1 MSTHVPTGSTPT
13 VEINQIAEIN
23 RCLDVRHGSVPIRAV
38 DLGLTGTVVRPDAL
52 DRVVLSRTRLPSPTE
67 PEIGI
72 GELTPD
78 LRLRSVIAAGPP
90 DYPYLYGVF
99 GEVGA
104 HGNDR
109 LLAAALH
116 TDHLRTISTL
126 LRLRHRWGV

>member
-1 MSTHVPTGSTPT
+1 MSAHLPSGSTPT
-13 VEINQIAEIN
+13 VELDQIAEIN
-23 RCLDVRHGSVPIRAV
+23 RCLDVSRGAALIRAV

-52 DRVVLSRTRLPSPTE
+52 DRVVLRRARLPIPTE

-72 GELTPD
+72 GVLTPD
-78 LRLRSVIAAGPP
+78 MRLRSVIAAGPP

-109 LLAAALH
+109 LLAAVLH
-116 TDHLRTISTL
+116 TEHLRTISTL